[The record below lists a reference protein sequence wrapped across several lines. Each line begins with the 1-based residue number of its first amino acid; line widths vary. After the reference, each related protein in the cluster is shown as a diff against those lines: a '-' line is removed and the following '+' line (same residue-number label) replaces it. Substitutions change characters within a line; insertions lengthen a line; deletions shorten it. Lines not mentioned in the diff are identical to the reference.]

1 MSEMIERVARAML
14 ADELKNDGDPFNLG
28 ETVDS
33 VWDGEADIWLRY
45 ARAAIA
51 EMRELTDL
59 MGLGLPADYRPGSH
73 SAGDIWR
80 SLIDAALKDDG

>member
-14 ADELKNDGDPFNLG
+14 ADELKGNPYGSS
-28 ETVDS
+28 VDS
-33 VWDGEADIWLRY
+33 VWDAEKEIWLSN
-45 ARAAIA
+45 ARAGIA
-51 EMRELTDL
+51 EMHELTDL
-59 MGLGLPADYRPGSH
+59 MGLGLPADYKPGSH